1 MSKDEMGNT
10 NNSNSDSSLDN
21 QAIGPME
28 IGYIL
33 FTAPFILFC
42 IGLALM
48 VIFNVR

>member
-1 MSKDEMGNT
+1 MSKGEMANSNNSDT
-10 NNSNSDSSLDN
+10 NNLSNET
-21 QAIGPME
+21 IGPME

-48 VIFNVR
+48 VIFHVG